1 LTAAAYLFWS
11 ASLQR
16 CIGFRKLGT
25 PEILPEEYKE
35 PASKVAMAMTRYPHL
50 VAGKG
55 RFDTEFML
63 FFQGAF
69 LSKGGAEAVQLVSVL
84 NRGLVLQ

>member
-1 LTAAAYLFWS
+1 
-11 ASLQR
+11 
-16 CIGFRKLGT
+16 
-25 PEILPEEYKE
+25 
-35 PASKVAMAMTRYPHL
+35 MTSYPHL

-84 NRGLVLQ
+84 NRGLGIAVKVVDVVVEHWSHQLEVLGNWFGN

>member
-1 LTAAAYLFWS
+1 
-11 ASLQR
+11 
-16 CIGFRKLGT
+16 
-25 PEILPEEYKE
+25 
-35 PASKVAMAMTRYPHL
+35 MAMTSYPHL

-69 LSKGGAEAVQLVSVL
+69 LSKGGAEAVQLCPC
-84 NRGLVLQ
+84 